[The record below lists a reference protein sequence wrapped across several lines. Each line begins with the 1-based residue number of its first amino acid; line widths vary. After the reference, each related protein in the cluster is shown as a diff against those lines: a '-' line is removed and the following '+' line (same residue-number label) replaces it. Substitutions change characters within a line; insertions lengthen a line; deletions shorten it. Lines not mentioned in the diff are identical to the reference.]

1 MGAVTLLRNVCREGG
16 AQNREWCCYDMDEG
30 RRSRRRYKIAIE
42 IRLED
47 TTTYGYEDQV
57 FFFRTASF
65 IMVEG
70 MPAAKAGGF
79 Y

>member
-1 MGAVTLLRNVCREGG
+1 MSVERGVRKTENGVVTIWMERKEDDDARLRL
-16 AQNREWCCYDMDEG
+16 
-30 RRSRRRYKIAIE
+30 RSDWRI
-42 IRLED
+42 LP
-47 TTTYGYEDQV
+47 TYGYEDQV
-57 FFFRTASF
+57 LFFRTASF